1 MKNYKTMKAVNK
13 WSVRKTG
20 DNLELVKKVYNVD
33 TGAGESDI
41 VKGFTLDNVALNIDI
56 IEAKIAELTSEK
68 EDWEQLETDLKA
80 L

>member
-1 MKNYKTMKAVNK
+1 MKDYKTMKAANK

-33 TGAGESDI
+33 TGAEESDN
-41 VKGFTLDNVALNIDI
+41 VKSFTLDNVALNIDI
-56 IEAKIAELTSEK
+56 IEVRIAELTSEK
-68 EDWEQLETDLKA
+68 EDWEQLETDLKV